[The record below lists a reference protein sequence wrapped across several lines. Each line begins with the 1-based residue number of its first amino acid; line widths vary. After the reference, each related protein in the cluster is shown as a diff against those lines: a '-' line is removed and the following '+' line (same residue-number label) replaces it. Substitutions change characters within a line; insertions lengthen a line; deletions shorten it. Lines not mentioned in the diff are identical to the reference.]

1 MPSKKI
7 TSTSMGLIWRMI
19 MITKLSRK
27 AKYLAEKFSLFAVDG
42 V

>member
-1 MPSKKI
+1 
-7 TSTSMGLIWRMI
+7 MI
-19 MITKLSRK
+19 MITKPSRK